1 MAGSTTPSRKGA
13 GGKGAAGGLSAVVY
27 RSRAIEALSPPELLA
42 LTRAAR
48 ERNEREAVTGVMVY
62 DHRHFYQ
69 WLEGPGEGVD
79 RIMNSIL
86 RDRRHTEIEVLDKKT
101 VRERAFADWS
111 MKLAMPGAS
120 DRGDIIAPPPGIVES
135 LRRTPHAAPSFLVKL
150 FAAGAEPGA
159 LDALAS
165 FPVHGTVAEILR
177 GVMLSAVIPQL
188 ARRQGHAAPERAR
201 PILPHARAADLA
213 ELLIAT
219 DRAACLDLIE
229 ELRAD
234 DALPALYPTLFE
246 PAARRLGDLWRDDD
260 CSEFDVTLGLCRL
273 QSAVQLLGQRPLR
286 VGPRRR
292 HPLVLVAPEP
302 GELHRL
308 GAALDS
314 DVLARAGWS
323 PTCAFPADDQALRD
337 LVAGRWFDALD
348 LSLSSAFSREDQL
361 PRLSES
367 IAQARQA
374 SLNPELVVIV
384 AGRAFVD
391 RERSGP
397 SVGADLATTSSLDVD
412 RSILRLLHPDFGR
425 DSVH

>member
-1 MAGSTTPSRKGA
+1 MGGSTARSRESA
-13 GGKGAAGGLSAVVY
+13 GGETGGLAAVVY

-62 DHRHFYQ
+62 DHRNFYQ
-69 WLEGPGEGVD
+69 WLEGPGEAVD
-79 RIMNSIL
+79 RIMTSIL
-86 RDRRHTEIEVLDKKT
+86 RDRRHTEIEVLDKKRL
-101 VRERAFADWS
+101 RERAFADWS
-111 MKLAMPGAS
+111 MKLAMPGAG

-135 LRRTPHAAPSFLVKL
+135 LQRAPHAAPSFLVKL
-150 FAAGAEPGA
+150 FATGPEPDA
-159 LDALAS
+159 LEALAS
-165 FPVHGTVAEILR
+165 FPVHGAVAEILR

-188 ARRQGHAAPERAR
+188 ARQGRAAPEAAR
-201 PILPHARAADLA
+201 PILPHARTADLA
-213 ELLIAT
+213 QLLIAT

-273 QSAVQLLGQRPLR
+273 QSAVQLLGQRPVR

-314 DVLARAGWS
+314 DVLAHAGWS
-323 PTCAFPADDQALRD
+323 PTCECPVDDQALRD
-337 LVAGRWFDALD
+337 LVAGHWFDALA
-348 LSLSSAFSREDQL
+348 LSLSASFSREDQL

-367 IAQARQA
+367 IAQARRA
-374 SLNPELVVIV
+374 SLNPDLVVIV

-391 RERSGP
+391 RERSGQ

-412 RSILRLLHPDFGR
+412 RSILRLLDPDFGH
-425 DSVH
+425 DSLH